1 MRKIVTNDISKDF
14 TIVTR
19 ILSDGG
25 ERIWEIHDM
34 ETAGFLKKE
43 AVHASFSLTRTY
55 FIAKKMLNICGT
67 KHQILFKVPSIQ
79 STFSLFFRS
88 NTYFRRSPLS
98 FKLHVFKQLFTD
110 YSAIRKLWF
119 NKYIIWLLV
128 KCSVL

>member
-1 MRKIVTNDISKDF
+1 MRKIVNNDISKDF

-55 FIAKKMLNICGT
+55 FIATKMLNICGT

-88 NTYFRRSPLS
+88 NTYFR
-98 FKLHVFKQLFTD
+98 QE
-110 YSAIRKLWF
+110 
-119 NKYIIWLLV
+119 
-128 KCSVL
+128 